1 MNKYYEMFIND
12 NVDESILKINHH
24 SLSFEDHFWHFAC
37 MSLYY
42 KNNKQFYLHKK
53 CLISACDLNYY
64 YNAMYFFDAHKV
76 LPNNYKKYVKPFEH
90 QMKND
95 KLEELI
101 KQTNKRD
108 KKEHMK
114 DFLWYSLA
122 SLLVLPLMLIL
133 VFIFK
138 METTTAA
145 IIAIIGLL
153 LGQTFASPF
162 TKQRKQI
169 KYQKIEANIS
179 KEERMYFDYLMMFD
193 NLLKDRKL
201 VALIKSETDEE
212 KNIIIDCIKK
222 NKPIPEEILNKQ
234 QGKKAKKKD
243 KKEK

>member
-1 MNKYYEMFIND
+1 
-12 NVDESILKINHH
+12 
-24 SLSFEDHFWHFAC
+24 
-37 MSLYY
+37 
-42 KNNKQFYLHKK
+42 
-53 CLISACDLNYY
+53 
-64 YNAMYFFDAHKV
+64 MYFFDAHKV

-133 VFIFK
+133 VFVFK

-201 VALIKSETDEE
+201 IALIKSETDEE